1 MKIFQEIYNASIN
14 EEIEEFLIKKN
25 NFWMN
30 LIKKDLSGE
39 KNEILSMIE
48 NGQSL
53 FQKKLI
59 IKMI

>member
-1 MKIFQEIYNASIN
+1 
-14 EEIEEFLIKKN
+14 
-25 NFWMN
+25 MN